1 MNLYEDLQSK
11 EQLISTMVP
20 LLPPPTFIHSHY
32 LAQAVPEMRR
42 IIAEMPVL
50 ASFADFRFLTCG
62 IGLKVSFTN
71 PEDMPLE
78 FPDLAWDTLDHANF
92 LLDVGFEV
100 SPLGSS
106 APSVAVWRAVSED
119 SRFPFSGMVLNFWG
133 GPSSGLLPSN
143 NSRGPPLGF
152 LVLGWD

>member
-1 MNLYEDLQSK
+1 MEATTELRKLIEKLLAFKCWISVNLYEDLQSK

-78 FPDLAWDTLDHANF
+78 FPDLAWDALNHANF

-106 APSVAVWRAVSED
+106 APSVAVWRASTV
-119 SRFPFSGMVLNFWG
+119 FTN
-133 GPSSGLLPSN
+133 GLDL
-143 NSRGPPLGF
+143 LQ
-152 LVLGWD
+152 